1 MQKGRVNSS
10 KQNIVLKI
18 LSLCGCPEAC
28 NMTATMPVCFPVQ
41 ISLGHL
47 DAFLP
52 GKKLWF
58 PAWAQGLT

>member
-52 GKKLWF
+52 GKKL
-58 PAWAQGLT
+58 